1 MRYSFEFKLKAVE
14 LLRQGILV
22 EVPEGIKRKSFGD
35 MVHLWDNIM
44 KVQGPEGLK
53 GKSKNISYSVEDKI
67 KLIKMVLSGQ
77 TLESVALKS
86 GILPSH
92 LWTWVKKYRIFGA
105 SGLKNHRLK
114 HKTDTQPMKNNTVA
128 TTKSIVKLSE
138 EQLRALPSEVRAIYE
153 ENLRNNE
160 EILRL
165 QSEISYIKTEN
176 EIIKKRIAL
185 REKNF
190 ADSLKAK
197 KQRSSKN

>member
-1 MRYSFEFKLKAVE
+1 MGFLMRYSFEFKLKAVE
-14 LLRQGILV
+14 LHRQGILV

-92 LWTWVKKYRIFGA
+92 LWTWVKKYRIFGE

-114 HKTDTQPMKNNTVA
+114 HKTDTTPMKNNTVA

-153 ENLRNNE
+153 ENLR
-160 EILRL
+160 L

-197 KQRSSKN
+197 TQLSSKN